1 MVWWW
6 ILGGDKWEIGVE
18 QATYL
23 VFLPVAARVAH
34 SVGQYEAVAR
44 WREVQHPLGYHKTHP
59 EEQITGWQE
68 WNHQQYKA
76 KCQSPK
82 NTERIIYHN
91 THFFFKERYTF
102 IQKEHIKLIKKK
114 Q

>member
-23 VFLPVAARVAH
+23 VFLPVAATVAH

-44 WREVQHPLGYHKTHP
+44 WGEVQHPLGYHKTHP

-82 NTERIIYHN
+82 NTERIIYN
-91 THFFFKERYTF
+91 THFF
-102 IQKEHIKLIKKK
+102 
-114 Q
+114 